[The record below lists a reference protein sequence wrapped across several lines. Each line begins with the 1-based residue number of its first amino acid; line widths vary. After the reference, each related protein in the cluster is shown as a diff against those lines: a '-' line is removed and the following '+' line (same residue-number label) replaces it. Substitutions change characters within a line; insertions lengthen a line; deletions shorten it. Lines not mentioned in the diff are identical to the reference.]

1 LTGSAKHLFLIAS
14 VGQGAGVAREEGMVK
29 KPESESLMDIF
40 AKLGHDL
47 KLPNIDIDRV
57 LEHHRKNLE
66 ALQKSA
72 SATATGAST
81 LMARQRE
88 MLQENLSEITD
99 MVQSYRVPGNPQDMM
114 AKQADF
120 ARKSFETTVKNAGEV
135 AEIVK
140 KSGAESLEILRQR
153 IKDAMEEIREGYEKR
168 K

>member
-1 LTGSAKHLFLIAS
+1 
-14 VGQGAGVAREEGMVK
+14 
-29 KPESESLMDIF
+29 MDIF
-40 AKLGHDL
+40 AKFGQDM
-47 KLPNIDIDRV
+47 KLPNVDIERV

-72 SATATGAST
+72 SATASGASS

-88 MLQENLSEITD
+88 MLQDSLREITD
-99 MVQSYRVPGNPQDMM
+99 MAQSYRAPGSPQEMM

-140 KSGAESLEILRQR
+140 KSSSESIEILRKR
-153 IKDAMEEIREGYEKR
+153 IQDAMEEIRESYEKR